1 MYTNENFS
9 FVPGKGYKDC
19 GITLPVVTRE
29 LAGFNRKT
37 REFDLPVANEVG
49 VYRATPDGDPVYLA
63 VVGAGYEVV
72 QTAPLLKTAED
83 AFRRVCTPE
92 QLVGGYYLD
101 EASYHGAQVQRSY
114 ILPAVQPMD
123 RDMQGRLG
131 FRMVVSNGYD
141 GRVKVGLL
149 HGFVDFYCTNGM
161 FIGTDIDSF
170 ERKHTSGFSLQNVS
184 NQIASALVSVQDQF
198 RVVSDLSRT
207 PAGYDNVQ
215 AFFAAVASERRA
227 TRLMERFEIEAA
239 DRGRNLW
246 AVVSAMTYYSSHDSD
261 EFTIRG
267 SETNDNVSATLMQR
281 QLEVRRWMD
290 GSAWQ
295 RLLAA

>member
-170 ERKHTSGFSLQNVS
+170 ERKHTSGFSL
-184 NQIASALVSVQDQF
+184 
-198 RVVSDLSRT
+198 
-207 PAGYDNVQ
+207 
-215 AFFAAVASERRA
+215 
-227 TRLMERFEIEAA
+227 RLMERFEIEAA